1 MVGAVTRPT
10 PAPATGASRRAA
22 LRLVAIAPI
31 AVALTACSS
40 PALDRLE
47 APRSTPPAP
56 ANPDQAAVD
65 LVIGT
70 TAALLG
76 ALRPLAAKDPVLG
89 DLVALHQAHLER
101 LGPASAR
108 FVSPA
113 VHLDGSRSQVRSQV
127 RDHETALA
135 GVLANRAGGVHDG
148 ALARL
153 LAAMCAAVL
162 QRVAELEA

>member
-10 PAPATGASRRAA
+10 PAPAAGASRRAA

-31 AVALTACSS
+31 AVALSACSS
-40 PALDRLE
+40 SALDRLE

-56 ANPDQAAVD
+56 ANPDQPAVD
-65 LVIGT
+65 VVIGT
-70 TAALLG
+70 TAALLD

-89 DLVALHQAHLER
+89 DLVALHEAHLKR
-101 LGPASAR
+101 LGPSSAP
-108 FVSPA
+108 FASPA
-113 VHLDGSRSQVRSQV
+113 VQLDGSRSQIREY
-127 RDHETALA
+127 ETALA

-153 LAAMCAAVL
+153 LAAMSAAVL